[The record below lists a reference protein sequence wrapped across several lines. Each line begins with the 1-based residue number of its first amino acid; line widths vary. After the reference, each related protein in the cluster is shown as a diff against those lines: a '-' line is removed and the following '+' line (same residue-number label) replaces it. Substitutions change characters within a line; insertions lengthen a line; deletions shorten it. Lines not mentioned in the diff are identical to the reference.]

1 MLYAKCFF
9 RSCCT
14 FSLVWIWVLTQTGF
28 GILSQEPVSR
38 INSEVAYPIAV
49 AIDKEKIYVVDLEL
63 PGVWEVSGSARDI
76 RDIYALGSRQLR
88 APLNRP
94 RCICVHPAGGV
105 LVGDSA
111 TREVYHVVEKGAL
124 PTPLTGGQVGIPM
137 ALVVSPDLQKLYIG
151 DAESRSV
158 VEVSIGGGSPV
169 SVIDVNARALAFDGE
184 GGLWAVTPDE
194 GAVHLI
200 DVKNHSSR
208 VVVQG
213 RPYQYPNGLAWVGDY
228 GLVTDGY
235 GKAIW
240 RFDRDGRTELW
251 LQGRP
256 LLGPVGVSA
265 HEGSVWVADPKAK
278 QVFRL
283 NQVDKS
289 VQSVF

>member
-1 MLYAKCFF
+1 MLNERKFF
-9 RSCCT
+9 RSCGAGP
-14 FSLVWIWVLTQTGF
+14 LVWIWVLTYAGS
-28 GILSQEPVSR
+28 GVLSQEPVSR

-49 AIDKEKIYVVDLEL
+49 AIDKEKVYVVDLEL
-63 PGVWEVSGSARDI
+63 PGVWEVNGSARNVF
-76 RDIYALGSRQLR
+76 ALGSRQLK

-94 RCICVHPAGGV
+94 RCICPHPAGGV

-111 TREVYHVVEKGAL
+111 TREVYHILEKGAV
-124 PTPLTGGQVGIPM
+124 PTPLTGGLIGIPM
-137 ALVVSPDLQKLYIG
+137 GLVVSPDLQKLYVG
-151 DAESRSV
+151 DAESRSIL
-158 VEVSIGGGSPV
+158 EVPIGGGVPV
-169 SVIDVNARALAFDGE
+169 LVIDINARALALDVD

-194 GAVHLI
+194 GAVHLV

-265 HEGSVWVADPKAK
+265 HEGSVWVADPKAR
-278 QVFRL
+278 QLFRV
-283 NQVDKS
+283 NQVD
-289 VQSVF
+289 QSIQPVF